1 MNQGH
6 QKHFGVGFTIVELLI
21 VVVVIAILATITI
34 VSYNGIQQSTRE
46 STVQSDLATAKKQ
59 LLMYK
64 AENDTF
70 PRSVA
75 DLAKVGLRPTQSVYH
90 TNNPSYANYYY
101 CANTS
106 TDDFALVARPAGTT
120 GNAGYV
126 VTSLTDVKTTTNA
139 TSGIICTVIGLSGT
153 TDANAW
159 YTTGFSNSTGLWAS
173 WTK

>member
-1 MNQGH
+1 MKQGY
-6 QKHFGVGFTIVELLI
+6 QKYFGVGFTIVELLI

-59 LLMYK
+59 LLMWK

-101 CANTS
+101 CANTA
-106 TDDFALVARPAGTT
+106 TDDFSLVGRPAGTAA
-120 GNAGYV
+120 NAGYV
-126 VTSLTDVKTTTNA
+126 VTSLTDVKATTNA
-139 TSGIICTVIGLSGT
+139 TSGIICNVIGLSGT

-173 WTK
+173 WVK